1 MYQSELLLSSDRKN
15 GKRYKWRVIG
25 SNSAGEGSLERSG
38 IGGGHCIIFTSKSWK
53 KSRVPR
59 PFSSG
64 AIRPANNFN
73 FHARFAGCGPIV
85 AFPPRIERC
94 FRVKKW
100 PRISRR
106 KGKWR
111 EKGKLFRY
119 SFFLFVFVLY
129 SYFYSNFQCDFIL
142 SINFVRFLMS
152 FFKSDRGFCERI
164 LEK

>member
-1 MYQSELLLSSDRKN
+1 MGIVSFLRRKV
-15 GKRYKWRVIG
+15 G
-25 SNSAGEGSLERSG
+25 
-38 IGGGHCIIFTSKSWK
+38 
-53 KSRVPR
+53 KSREFRGRFRAAPSAQ
-59 PFSSG
+59 P
-64 AIRPANNFN
+64 PNNFN